1 MKFKWPYIA
10 ALVSASVV
18 GVGALSIVSTANAPD
33 PVMDGFCSVP
43 GVLAE
48 EAFYRDRVSFN
59 WLATS
64 GVETAPF
71 AIDVAGYAPASGAR
85 FEEMRV
91 DRASLGAVANAA
103 IGRGRVWAML
113 PPAGTIGSVLDY
125 QDSVPPSALPE
136 NSNRDDLLSFDVSE
150 GGTSCEL
157 QDWLA
162 GEIERSG
169 GAISNEDHWVARE
182 FREELEVSTPEA
194 LATMRANKGAHRCLR
209 PRWTS
214 RSELTLHAYRIYEVR
229 RNGLFNYTLS
239 PLVITDGER
248 VVYFSMSV
256 VRTSPLA
263 VGGRVSDPL
272 ERTCCVSPLRTPH
285 CSRFGGPDP
294 YRFDISGRRAFANSR
309 LP

>member
-113 PPAGTIGSVLDY
+113 PAAGSAGAVLDDI
-125 QDSVPPSALPE
+125 DSVPPSVLPQ
-136 NSNRDDLLSFDVSE
+136 NSNRNDLLRFEVSE
-150 GGTSCEL
+150 GSSCEL

-162 GEIERSG
+162 DEVQRSG
-169 GAISNEDHWVARE
+169 SAISNEDYWVAHEIRE
-182 FREELEVSTPEA
+182 QLEVSVPEA
-194 LATMRANKGAHRCLR
+194 LAAMRANRAERRCLR
-209 PRWTS
+209 PTWTS

-229 RNGLFNYTLS
+229 RNGLFNYALS
-239 PLVITDGER
+239 PLVITDSER